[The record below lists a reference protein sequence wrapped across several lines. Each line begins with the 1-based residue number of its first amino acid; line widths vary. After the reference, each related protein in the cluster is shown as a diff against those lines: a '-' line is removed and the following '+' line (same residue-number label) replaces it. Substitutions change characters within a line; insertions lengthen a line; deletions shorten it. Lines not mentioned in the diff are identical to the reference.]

1 MLNTV
6 NKSVNFDKTESDN
19 EKRKRRRIL
28 LMILFVLFLI
38 LSLGL
43 TTYAWFSSNK
53 RTTIDGIDIR
63 VATLDGMQISADAIN
78 WGNDLTREQIV
89 NAYKTYPRAENQL
102 PDTFNTVST
111 IGNVTDGKM
120 DMFWGITTDE
130 KNGTF
135 TLTTT
140 KETEMQCTGDEEC
153 EGKVYTAF
161 DVFLLVNRPAVI
173 ALSANSNVINN
184 DPIRNRGAQYAARV
198 GFVNEG
204 TVSTDA
210 NPASAQALRGG
221 SRAYIWEPNYDIHT
235 EEGVKSAREI
245 YGLDTTRTGA
255 ARLQYRGVNTEF
267 QTPVAIDQTD
277 KSSYFTLVNPA
288 IATVEGFSEDQV
300 FLNIPSGITK
310 IRIYLWLEGQ
320 DVDMNDWVA
329 EDDLS
334 FNIEFRMVN

>member
-1 MLNTV
+1 MFNKKKNV
-6 NKSVNFDKTESDN
+6 NKSEIDE
-19 EKRKRRRIL
+19 EKRKRRKIM

-38 LSLGL
+38 SSLGL

-53 RTTIDGIDIR
+53 RTTIEGIDIR
-63 VATLDGMQISADAIN
+63 VATIDGMQISADAIN
-78 WGNDLTREQIV
+78 WGNDLTRDQII

-102 PDTFNTVST
+102 PDVFNTVST
-111 IGNVTDGKM
+111 VGNVTDGKM

-130 KNGTF
+130 KDGVF

-140 KETEMQCTGDEEC
+140 REKEIQCTGDEEC
-153 EGKVYTAF
+153 GSKVYTAF

-173 ALSANSNVINN
+173 ALSANSNVM
-184 DPIRNRGAQYAARV
+184 PRNENYTKGAQYAARV

-221 SRAYIWEPNYDIHT
+221 SRAYIWEPNYDKHT
-235 EEGVKSAREI
+235 EDGVRAAKSI

-255 ARLQYRGVNTEF
+255 ARLQYRGVNNEF
-267 QTPVAIDQTD
+267 QTPISIDQTD
-277 KSSYFTLVNPA
+277 KSSYFSLVNPA

-310 IRIYLWLEGQ
+310 LRIYLWLEGQ
-320 DVDMNDWVA
+320 DVDMTDA
-329 EDDLS
+329 IAADSLT